1 MMADMATATQKPSK
15 KMKAFFE
22 AHPGM
27 QFGQGGLGSG
37 VMAGEGGVDWIALCD
52 VFEVESTRLRE
63 IPEDDIDMCT
73 LMMFGCVGVA

>member
-1 MMADMATATQKPSK
+1 MMADMAKAMQKPSE
-15 KMKAFFE
+15 KMKRFFE

-27 QFGQGGLGSG
+27 DFGQGGLGSG
-37 VMAGEGGVDWIALCD
+37 VMGGEGGVDWGGLCD